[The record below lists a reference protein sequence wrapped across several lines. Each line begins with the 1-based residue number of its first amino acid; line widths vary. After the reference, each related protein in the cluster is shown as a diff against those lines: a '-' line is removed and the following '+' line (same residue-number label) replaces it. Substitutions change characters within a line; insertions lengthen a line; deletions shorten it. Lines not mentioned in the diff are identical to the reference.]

1 MGRAQRLAETRRRE
15 ASSVPRKMSPMSW
28 KIIEICLM
36 SGWSPQQISGRSAMT
51 GVMTVSPTWI
61 YRHIYADRA
70 AGGSL
75 FRCLRRRG
83 RKRCRRGRNGSGRG
97 VIPGRRDISER
108 PAIVEEKTRAGDWE
122 ADTIIGVRHRGAL
135 VSLVDR
141 ATKLTLLQQVE
152 RRTSSLVR
160 AAVIKCLQPV
170 SDMTHTITA
179 DNGKEF
185 AEHAEVSRALDAD
198 FYFARPYRSCDR
210 GLNEHTN
217 GLVREQL
224 PKSTDFRTI
233 DPAEVRRVQDA
244 LNNRPRRC
252 LGYRT
257 PAEAFREAAEAAAGG

>member
-1 MGRAQRLAETRRRE
+1 M
-15 ASSVPRKMSPMSW
+15 
-28 KIIEICLM
+28 I
-36 SGWSPQQISGRSAMT
+36 
-51 GVMTVSPTWI
+51 
-61 YRHIYADRA
+61 
-70 AGGSL
+70 
-75 FRCLRRRG
+75 
-83 RKRCRRGRNGSGRG
+83 GSGRG

-108 PAIVEEKTRAGDWE
+108 PAVVEEKTRAGDWE

-152 RRTSSLVR
+152 RRTSSLVG
-160 AAVIKCLQPV
+160 AAVIECLQPV

-210 GLNEHTN
+210 GLNEHT
-217 GLVREQL
+217 
-224 PKSTDFRTI
+224 DFRAI
-233 DPAEVRRVQDA
+233 DPAEVRKVQEA